1 MTGRP
6 PHVPGRRVGLLGGS
20 FDPAHGGHL
29 HLSREA
35 LKRVGLDEVWWLVSP
50 GNPLKS
56 EGPAPL
62 ERRMARAREV
72 AAAERRIRVTD
83 LETQLGTRFT
93 VDTLGAIMARYRR
106 QDFVWLMGADN
117 LAQVHLWRDWQA
129 IFAVVPVAVFGRP
142 GAGPAARLS
151 PAARAFRFA
160 LRPDREARALPGAA
174 PPAWSFIEMPLDPS
188 SSTAIRRAGH
198 WNRD

>member
-1 MTGRP
+1 
-6 PHVPGRRVGLLGGS
+6 
-20 FDPAHGGHL
+20 
-29 HLSREA
+29 
-35 LKRVGLDEVWWLVSP
+35 
-50 GNPLKS
+50 
-56 EGPAPL
+56 
-62 ERRMARAREV
+62 
-72 AAAERRIRVTD
+72 
-83 LETQLGTRFT
+83 
-93 VDTLGAIMARYRR
+93 MARYRR

-160 LRPDREARALPGAA
+160 LRPDREARDLPGSA
-174 PPAWSFIEMPLDPS
+174 PPSWSFIEMPLDPS